1 MDWTEPARSGPK
13 TNNLA
18 EGEAL
23 VYRMFALNLSPLLL
37 RIFDP
42 ELFHLRK
49 AELLSDPSADY
60 RQWLEPLGV

>member
-1 MDWTEPARSGPK
+1 
-13 TNNLA
+13 
-18 EGEAL
+18 
-23 VYRMFALNLSPLLL
+23 MFALNLSPLLL